1 VVGLNRP
8 RGWKAA
14 GALLAVY
21 LLLVAGIT
29 LAAPDEPWDAFPAGC
44 PHESNCT
51 RVADQNVRGEGLAP
65 MRIAAARD
73 DVQAALLEWLEEQPR
88 TRILNSQDDFVHAVQ
103 RTVFFRFPDDFT
115 FQLYCEG
122 DETVI
127 QVQSQSRLG
136 TNDLGVNEKRVR
148 DFYEDFDATALAP
161 GNCAG

>member
-1 VVGLNRP
+1 MELNP
-8 RGWKAA
+8 TRGWKAA

-21 LLLVAGIT
+21 LVLVAGIT
-29 LAAPDEPWDAFPAGC
+29 LAAPDEPWDAFPADC
-44 PHESNCT
+44 HRESNCT

-65 MRIAAARD
+65 MRVAATQD
-73 DVQAALLEWLEEQPR
+73 DVQTTLLEWLEEQPR
-88 TRILNSQDDFVHAVQ
+88 TRILNSQEGFIHAVQ

-115 FQLYCEG
+115 FRLACEG

-136 TNDLGVNEKRVR
+136 VSDFGVNEKRVR

-161 GNCAG
+161 GNCVG

>member
-1 VVGLNRP
+1 MGLNP
-8 RGWKAA
+8 SRGWKAT
-14 GALLAVY
+14 GALLAIY

-29 LAAPDEPWDAFPAGC
+29 LAAPDEPWNAFPAGC

-65 MRIAAARD
+65 MRVAAGRD
-73 DVQAALLEWLEEQPR
+73 DVQTALEAWLEEQPR
-88 TRILNSQDDFVHAVQ
+88 TRILSSQEGFVHAVQ

-115 FQLYCEG
+115 FQISCEG
-122 DETVI
+122 NETVI

-136 TNDLGVNEKRVR
+136 LSDFGVNEKRVR
-148 DFYEDFDATALAP
+148 GFYSGFDASALAP